1 MNQAVSKKNVNLYA
15 GMGIYM
21 WLNNANEAYEQLVIN
36 DALENV
42 QGTSIYSYK
51 QIAAAYNNTDASA
64 KEQMNDVKNYV
75 WKNKTILPKVQGFN

>member
-1 MNQAVSKKNVNLYA
+1 MPMKP
-15 GMGIYM
+15 
-21 WLNNANEAYEQLVIN
+21 YEQLVIN

-64 KEQMNDVKNYV
+64 KEQMNDVKIMFGKIKQYYQKFRV
-75 WKNKTILPKVQGFN
+75 LMK